1 MGLDGGGRAGRGGC
15 VMGLRKMSPQE
26 ISGGAGSWNPADTGA
41 PVAILGAGPVGV
53 ARADARRTIEAGDSV
68 R

>member
-1 MGLDGGGRAGRGGC
+1 
-15 VMGLRKMSPQE
+15 MGLRKMSPQE

-68 R
+68 H